1 LLPTYQRWISDF
13 AVSRTLAIGLR
24 PLTLEDEQA
33 WYEAAIHQPNAAV
46 FLIYERATT
55 RPIGV
60 TELRDIDY
68 QHGTAEFAIMI
79 GERDCWGR
87 GYGTEVAR
95 LMLDYAFTALGLHN
109 VQLRAYAFNQ
119 RGLGAYRRAGFKE
132 FGRRR
137 QARRLGSRRY
147 DIVHMDC
154 LASEF
159 ESPVLKVYLEELVSA
174 GKSASAN

>member
-1 LLPTYQRWISDF
+1 
-13 AVSRTLAIGLR
+13 
-24 PLTLEDEQA
+24 
-33 WYEAAIHQPNAAV
+33 
-46 FLIYERATT
+46 
-55 RPIGV
+55 
-60 TELRDIDY
+60 
-68 QHGTAEFAIMI
+68 MI

-137 QARRLGSRRY
+137 EARRLGSRRY

-159 ESPVLKVYLEELVSA
+159 ESPVLREIVDE
-174 GKSASAN
+174 

>member
-1 LLPTYQRWISDF
+1 MLPTYQRWINDL

-24 PLTLEDEQA
+24 PSTLEDEQA
-33 WYEAAIHQPNAAV
+33 WYDAVTRLPNAAV

-60 TELRDIDY
+60 TELRDVDH

-79 GERDCWGR
+79 GERDCWGH

-137 QARRLGSRRY
+137 EARRLGSRRC

-159 ESPVLKVYLEELVSA
+159 ESPVLRTIVEALNPA
-174 GKSASAN
+174 AP